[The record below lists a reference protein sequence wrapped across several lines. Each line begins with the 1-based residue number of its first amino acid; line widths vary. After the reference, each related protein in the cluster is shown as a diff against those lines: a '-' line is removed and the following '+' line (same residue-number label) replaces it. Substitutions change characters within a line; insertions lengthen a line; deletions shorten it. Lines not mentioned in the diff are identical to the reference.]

1 MNNSDMNIAKAL
13 DIEIPLEEKPILKVE
28 EDTQV
33 VLSVTGG
40 YAASD
45 ADDDYKVVR
54 KNLKVVIEQS
64 NSAIQG
70 ILELAEDSQ
79 QPRAYEVVAQLIGQ
93 TLEAN
98 TKLID
103 LHRRMREIKKVEGR
117 STPSTVTNNSIF
129 VGSTAELQKLIRNQR
144 QIIESTSTSIE
155 EGK

>member
-1 MNNSDMNIAKAL
+1 MDSNSNIAKEL
-13 DIEIPLEEKPILKVE
+13 DINIDVTEPKKIQPVKSEIESKPYKTSE
-28 EDTQV
+28 
-33 VLSVTGG
+33 
-40 YAASD
+40 
-45 ADDDYKVVR
+45 ADDDYNEVR

-103 LHRRMREIKKVEGR
+103 LHRRMKDIKKEDA
-117 STPSTVTNNSIF
+117 PSKAASVTNNSIF
-129 VGSTAELQKLIRNQR
+129 VGSTAELQKMIKAQ
-144 QIIESTSTSIE
+144 QKQMIDVKPIE
-155 EGK
+155 ESK

>member
-1 MNNSDMNIAKAL
+1 MGNSDVNIAKAL
-13 DIEIPLEEKPILKVE
+13 DMKVSDSDEKGEVKNITNYQSDDGAYKVS
-28 EDTQV
+28 Q
-33 VLSVTGG
+33 
-40 YAASD
+40 
-45 ADDDYKVVR
+45 ADDDYNEVR

-103 LHRRMREIKKVEGR
+103 LHRRMKDIKKEDA
-117 STPSTVTNNSIF
+117 PSKAASVTNNSIF
-129 VGSTAELQKLIRNQR
+129 VGSTAELQKMIKAQ
-144 QIIESTSTSIE
+144 QKQMIDVKPIE
-155 EGK
+155 ESK

>member
-1 MNNSDMNIAKAL
+1 MIMDSNSNIAKEL
-13 DIEIPLEEKPILKVE
+13 DINIDVTEPKKIQPVKSEIESKPYKTSE
-28 EDTQV
+28 
-33 VLSVTGG
+33 
-40 YAASD
+40 
-45 ADDDYKVVR
+45 ADDDYNEVR

-103 LHRRMREIKKVEGR
+103 LHRRMKDIKKEDA
-117 STPSTVTNNSIF
+117 PSKAASVTNNSIF
-129 VGSTAELQKLIRNQR
+129 VGSTAELQKMIKAQ
-144 QIIESTSTSIE
+144 QKQMIDVKPIE
-155 EGK
+155 ESK

>member
-1 MNNSDMNIAKAL
+1 MGNSDVNIAKAL
-13 DIEIPLEEKPILKVE
+13 DVKVSGSDEKGEVKNITNYQSDDGAYKVS
-28 EDTQV
+28 Q
-33 VLSVTGG
+33 
-40 YAASD
+40 
-45 ADDDYKVVR
+45 ADDDYNEVR

-103 LHRRMREIKKVEGR
+103 LHRRMKDIKKEDA
-117 STPSTVTNNSIF
+117 PSKAASVTNNSIF
-129 VGSTAELQKLIRNQR
+129 VGSTAELQKMIKAQ
-144 QIIESTSTSIE
+144 QKQMIDVKPIE
-155 EGK
+155 ESK

>member
-1 MNNSDMNIAKAL
+1 MNSNSNIAKEL
-13 DIEIPLEEKPILKVE
+13 DINIDVTEPKKIQPVKSEIESKPYKTSE
-28 EDTQV
+28 
-33 VLSVTGG
+33 
-40 YAASD
+40 
-45 ADDDYKVVR
+45 ADDDYNEVR

-103 LHRRMREIKKVEGR
+103 LHRRMKDIKKEDA
-117 STPSTVTNNSIF
+117 PSKAASVTNNSIF
-129 VGSTAELQKLIRNQR
+129 VGSTAELQKMIKAQ
-144 QIIESTSTSIE
+144 QKQMIDVKPIE
-155 EGK
+155 ESK

>member
-1 MNNSDMNIAKAL
+1 MDSNSNIAKEL
-13 DIEIPLEEKPILKVE
+13 DINIDVTEPKKIQPVKSEIESKPYKTSE
-28 EDTQV
+28 
-33 VLSVTGG
+33 
-40 YAASD
+40 
-45 ADDDYKVVR
+45 ADDDYNEVR

-103 LHRRMREIKKVEGR
+103 LHRRMKDIKKEDA
-117 STPSTVTNNSIF
+117 PSKAASVTNNSIF
-129 VGSTAELQKLIRNQR
+129 VGRTAELQKMIKAQ
-144 QIIESTSTSIE
+144 QKQMIDVKPIE
-155 EGK
+155 ESK

>member
-1 MNNSDMNIAKAL
+1 MNSNSNIAKEL
-13 DIEIPLEEKPILKVE
+13 DINIDVTEPKKIQPAKSEIESKPYKTSE
-28 EDTQV
+28 
-33 VLSVTGG
+33 
-40 YAASD
+40 
-45 ADDDYKVVR
+45 ADDDYNEVR

-103 LHRRMREIKKVEGR
+103 LHRRMKDIKKEDA
-117 STPSTVTNNSIF
+117 PSKAASVTNNSIF
-129 VGSTAELQKLIRNQR
+129 VGSTAELQKMIKAQ
-144 QIIESTSTSIE
+144 QKQMIDVKPIE
-155 EGK
+155 ESK

>member
-1 MNNSDMNIAKAL
+1 MNNSDVNIAKAL
-13 DIEIPLEEKPILKVE
+13 DIELPLEEKPILKVE

-40 YAASD
+40 YVASD

-103 LHRRMREIKKVEGR
+103 LHRRMREIKKVEGG
-117 STPSTVTNNSIF
+117 SKPSTVTNNSIF

-155 EGK
+155 EGN